1 MVVAEKNYSQYK
13 ENVIVSSK
21 PEELTLMLY
30 NGLIKFIG
38 KAQEEIKEKDFESA
52 HNTLIKCQD
61 IIFEFQFTLNME
73 FEVSDNLMK
82 LYDYINTR
90 LIEANSKKDCE
101 ILDEV
106 LSLTIEMR
114 NTWVDA
120 IKQIK
125 EQQKETAPT
134 EATAEKDENA
144 AAKADADV
152 DADNLHPEA
161 VVKEEEGFT
170 EIAVSGASVQ
180 LGNKAAP
187 KTPSTKAIY
196 SKNARPFGTM
206 TNAVNTSNAARSP
219 DTVNAVNTTKT
230 VTTTDAATNTAKMP
244 DSITAPNTA
253 KMPGTGVAENA
264 ANTISDPAAD
274 ISAAQLTGAT
284 VFPGKTAAE
293 KVFQNPFNKINPSV
307 AAQYAKV
314 SKSKSMPNESI
325 SIESK

>member
-1 MVVAEKNYSQYK
+1 MVAAEKNYSQYK

-30 NGLIKFIG
+30 NGLIKLIG

-82 LYDYINTR
+82 LYDYINNR

-106 LSLTIEMR
+106 LSLTTEMR
-114 NTWVDA
+114 DTWVDA

-134 EATAEKDENA
+134 EATAEKDENV
-144 AAKADADV
+144 AAKADAYV

-206 TNAVNTSNAARSP
+206 TNAVNTVNPTKSP
-219 DTVNAVNTTKT
+219 EIVNTANDVNTTNTIKEANASANAAKT
-230 VTTTDAATNTAKMP
+230 P
-244 DSITAPNTA
+244 S
-253 KMPGTGVAENA
+253 PGTAANIVETSGAANA
-264 ANTISDPAAD
+264 ANMISDPAAD
-274 ISAAQLTGAT
+274 ISAAQVTGAT